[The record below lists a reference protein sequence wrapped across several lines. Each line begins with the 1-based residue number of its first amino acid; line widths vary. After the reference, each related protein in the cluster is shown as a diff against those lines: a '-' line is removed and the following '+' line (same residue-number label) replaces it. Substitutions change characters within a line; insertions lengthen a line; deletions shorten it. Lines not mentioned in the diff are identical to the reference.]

1 MNDHDERLQQQI
13 SSQEERR
20 EHERRMRGVL
30 TDMALRG
37 ENRLY
42 ANTSGVSR
50 NNARLGF
57 RPGYLNRRSGECVLS
72 RFSDGTPA
80 PIHVLDGLPA
90 SWVRARDDTGHVVAV
105 DAEVVSGFVREDRFY
120 TREEAVR
127 DDLSHRSGSEA
138 TSADAPERSR
148 HGRR

>member
-13 SSQEERR
+13 AGPELQER
-20 EHERRMRGVL
+20 ERRMRGVL
-30 TDMALRG
+30 NDMTLRH

-50 NNARLGF
+50 NNAGLGF

-80 PIHVLDGLPA
+80 PIHVLDGVPE
-90 SWVRARDDTGHVVAV
+90 SWVRARDNAGHVVAV
-105 DAEVVSGFVREDRFY
+105 VAEVVSGFVHEDRFY
-120 TREEAVR
+120 TREEAAR
-127 DDLSHRSGSEA
+127 AANH
-138 TSADAPERSR
+138 
-148 HGRR
+148 

>member
-1 MNDHDERLQQQI
+1 MNELNEYLQSQLVSQACQER
-13 SSQEERR
+13 ERR
-20 EHERRMRGVL
+20 RRGVL

-42 ANTSGVSR
+42 ANTPGVSQ
-50 NNARLGF
+50 NNSALGF

-80 PIHVLDGLPA
+80 PIHVFDGLPE
-90 SWVRARDDTGHVVAV
+90 SWVRARDDAGHVVAV
-105 DAEVVSGFVREDRFY
+105 AAEVVSGFVLGDRFY

-127 DDLSHRSGSEA
+127 AANH
-138 TSADAPERSR
+138 
-148 HGRR
+148 